1 MPISLLLIE
10 PVDNRLLSVDNGAGL
25 GITLTSPFATPYA
38 RYWTVPKNPPYI
50 LYKCPDFSVILANLA
65 HLFSRLHPQLYS
77 HPCLLKANLLLPMDC
92 ILLLL
97 CPNH

>member
-65 HLFSRLHPQLYS
+65 RLSPPISSPILSTPLFAKS
-77 HPCLLKANLLLPMDC
+77 
-92 ILLLL
+92 
-97 CPNH
+97 